1 MVAEIKNLKDGQDR
15 IEVKLDKFIDSADN
29 KYATKAEVKAL
40 RDYDAKQDKEIKWN
54 KDKIIDILIK
64 LAMIG
69 VTGASV
75 TKMAGVW

>member
-40 RDYDAKQDKEIKWN
+40 RDYDLKQDKEIKWN
-54 KDKIIDILIK
+54 KEKIIDILIK
-64 LAMIG
+64 LAMVG
-69 VTGASV
+69 ATGASV
-75 TKMAGVW
+75 TKLAGVW